1 MEEKKQQD
9 IALFKYGLI
18 SPVLHETRA
27 NKMEYFRQMS
37 KKEFDIPHIGKRRC
51 KVGTIK
57 SWLRAYRSGGF
68 DALKPKIRA
77 DKGTSRKIDDE
88 LAKIIKERVE
98 SFGCLSSAAIFRLLI
113 SEGDIKPDQVTEGT
127 VRKYIS
133 DNKLKIATKEIVGR
147 KKFEKEHINE
157 LWIADSLH
165 GPYLMDE
172 KRKRQVFLISI
183 IDDYSRC
190 IVGGKFFF
198 SREQH
203 KP

>member
-1 MEEKKQQD
+1 M
-9 IALFKYGLI
+9 
-18 SPVLHETRA
+18 
-27 NKMEYFRQMS
+27 
-37 KKEFDIPHIGKRRC
+37 
-51 KVGTIK
+51 GTIK
-57 SWLRAYRSGGF
+57 SWLRAYRCGGF

-198 SREQH
+198 HENSISLETVLKEAISRFGL
-203 KP
+203 PTCFLL